1 MTTRAPRLQ
10 LVHGP
15 TPLVRR
21 AALDTLLG
29 LKLWIKR
36 DDATG
41 GAEAGN
47 KVRKLE
53 FLLADAIARGSDTV
67 VTCGGIQSNHARATA
82 ICSAQLGLKC
92 VLYLRD
98 PRAPGDPS
106 RAAKPS
112 ELPAGGNVLLDRL
125 AGAEI
130 HLVTPAEYGQRVA
143 VLESE
148 AQRIARA
155 GGKPY
160 VIPEG
165 GSNWL
170 GSLGYVEAMREIRA
184 QMNLGIAG
192 AASAAP
198 FDEIVLACGS
208 GGTAA
213 GVILGAA
220 RF

>member
-82 ICSAQLGLKC
+82 IRGRRAILRARRSRPSSPPAGTCSSIASRGL
-92 VLYLRD
+92 RFTSSPPQITD
-98 PRAPGDPS
+98 SESPSS
-106 RAAKPS
+106 RA
-112 ELPAGGNVLLDRL
+112 
-125 AGAEI
+125 
-130 HLVTPAEYGQRVA
+130 
-143 VLESE
+143 
-148 AQRIARA
+148 
-155 GGKPY
+155 
-160 VIPEG
+160 
-165 GSNWL
+165 
-170 GSLGYVEAMREIRA
+170 
-184 QMNLGIAG
+184 
-192 AASAAP
+192 
-198 FDEIVLACGS
+198 
-208 GGTAA
+208 
-213 GVILGAA
+213 
-220 RF
+220 

>member
-67 VTCGGIQSNHARATA
+67 ITCGGIQSNHARATE
-82 ICSAQLGLKC
+82 ICCAQLGLKG
-92 VLYLRD
+92 VLSLRN
-98 PRAPGDPS
+98 P
-106 RAAKPS
+106 
-112 ELPAGGNVLLDRL
+112 
-125 AGAEI
+125 
-130 HLVTPAEYGQRVA
+130 
-143 VLESE
+143 
-148 AQRIARA
+148 
-155 GGKPY
+155 
-160 VIPEG
+160 
-165 GSNWL
+165 
-170 GSLGYVEAMREIRA
+170 
-184 QMNLGIAG
+184 
-192 AASAAP
+192 
-198 FDEIVLACGS
+198 
-208 GGTAA
+208 
-213 GVILGAA
+213 
-220 RF
+220 

>member
-21 AALDTLLG
+21 ASLDTLLG
-29 LKLWIKR
+29 PEAVGQARRR
-36 DDATG
+36 DR

-53 FLLADAIARGSDTV
+53 LLLADAIARGSDTV
-67 VTCGGIQSNHARATA
+67 ITCGGIQSNHARATA
-82 ICSAQLGLKC
+82 IVCAQLGLKC

-148 AQRIARA
+148 AQRVERA

-165 GSNWL
+165 GSNGL

-192 AASAAP
+192 AGAP
-198 FDEIVLACGS
+198 F
-208 GGTAA
+208 
-213 GVILGAA
+213 
-220 RF
+220 